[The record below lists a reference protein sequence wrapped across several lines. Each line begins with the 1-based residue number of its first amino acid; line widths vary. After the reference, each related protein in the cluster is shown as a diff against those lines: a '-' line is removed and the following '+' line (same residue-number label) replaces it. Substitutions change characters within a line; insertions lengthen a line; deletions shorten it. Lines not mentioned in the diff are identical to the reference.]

1 MKQLLIIITCIAI
14 LNTSCTQS
22 STTPTTPPAT
32 TNPCGYGTISNEFIE
47 LNING
52 LNLRSENLT
61 ASGNIMNTVKAIFST
76 DTTTPPSRKLS
87 LIAQAQPCLLNSSV
101 TNNMNFSMNIYKL
114 TNALDPIGV
123 YTGSS
128 GNGYIEYYKG
138 IMDVKRY
145 NIDSI
150 TVLVN
155 TCNADYVSGTFT
167 GTAIENNTNILYPF
181 TGSFNNLQRNG
192 F

>member
-1 MKQLLIIITCIAI
+1 MKQILTIIICIV
-14 LNTSCTQS
+14 LFNTSCTQS

-32 TNPCGYGTISNEFIE
+32 TNPCGYSTNSNEYIE
-47 LNING
+47 LQING
-52 LNLRSENLT
+52 LNLRSENLI
-61 ASGNIMNTVKAIFST
+61 ANGVNMNSVKATFST
-76 DTTTPPSRKLS
+76 FTTTPPSRTLVLS
-87 LIAQAQPCLLNSSV
+87 APAFPCSINSSV
-101 TNNMNFSMNIYKL
+101 TNNMLLSIGFIDKL

-123 YTGSS
+123 YTGS
-128 GNGYIEYYKG
+128 NGYIDYYKG
-138 IMDVKRY
+138 IFDIKRY

-155 TCNADYVSGTFT
+155 SCNADYVSGTFT

-181 TGSFNNLQRNG
+181 NGSFNNIQRNG

>member
-1 MKQLLIIITCIAI
+1 
-14 LNTSCTQS
+14 
-22 STTPTTPPAT
+22 
-32 TNPCGYGTISNEFIE
+32 
-47 LNING
+47 
-52 LNLRSENLT
+52 
-61 ASGNIMNTVKAIFST
+61 MNSVKAIFFT
-76 DTTTPPSRKLS
+76 DTTTPTNRTLGLTAP
-87 LIAQAQPCLLNSSV
+87 AFPCVLNSSV
-101 TNNMNFSMNIYKL
+101 TNNMKFIMSNIDKL

-123 YTGSS
+123 YTGRR

-138 IMDVKRY
+138 IMDIKLY

-167 GTAIENNTNILYPF
+167 GTAIENNTLISYPF
-181 TGSFNNLQRNG
+181 NGTFNNLQRNG